1 MDWTTIISIMFGGV
15 IFFLLLGIPIAFSF
29 LAVNL
34 IGAFLILG
42 GELGLL
48 QTIRNMQTAVAQY
61 SLAPIVLFVFMG
73 EVMLYTGIASR
84 AINAIDQMFT
94 KVPGRL
100 SMIAIVGGAVF
111 SSLSGSTIANTAVLG
126 KTLLPQMKERGYSPS
141 ISMGPIMAVGGV
153 AMLIPPSGL
162 AVLLASLAQVSIN
175 HVLIAGIIP
184 ATLMVLLFFGYITVR
199 CLVNPSLAP
208 SYEVE
213 KQPLL
218 KRIKPFLIYVAPLIL
233 IFIAVVGSMVT
244 GIATPTESAALGS
257 LASLAIAAAYRS
269 LTIPNIVDSIKATL
283 KFSAMILFVICAAAT
298 FSQILA
304 FSGATSTISQLVTS
318 MEFAP
323 FLILVAMLLL
333 LLVLGCFMD
342 QISMM
347 MLTLP
352 VFMPIIRAAGFDDV
366 WFVVLMLVVLEI
378 SLTTPP
384 LGLLVFVMQS
394 VAPKGTTLRQIYAS
408 VTPFILMELLVLGL
422 MVVFPLI
429 ALWLPNILLN

>member
-1 MDWTTIISIMFGGV
+1 MFGGV
-15 IFFLLLGIPIAFSF
+15 IFFLLLGVPIAFSF
-29 LAVNL
+29 LTVNL
-34 IGAFLILG
+34 IGGFLILG

-73 EVMLYTGIASR
+73 EVMLYTGIAAR

-141 ISMGPIMAVGGV
+141 ISMGPIMAIGGI

-184 ATLMVLLFFGYITVR
+184 ATLMVILFFAYIIIR
-199 CLVNPSLAP
+199 CLINPSLAP

-213 KQPLL
+213 QQPLQE
-218 KRIKPFLIYVAPLIL
+218 RIKPFLIYVAPLIL
-233 IFIAVVGSMVT
+233 IFIAVVGSMIM

-257 LASLAIAAAYRS
+257 IAS
-269 LTIPNIVDSIKATL
+269 LTIAAVYRALTIHNIVESIKGTL
-283 KFSAMILFVICAAAT
+283 KFSAMILFVICTAAT

-304 FSGATSTISQLVTS
+304 FSGATATISQLVTS
-318 MEFAP
+318 MEIAP
-323 FLILVAMLLL
+323 FLILLAMLLL
-333 LLVLGCFMD
+333 LLILGCFMD

-384 LGLLVFVMQS
+384 LGLLIFVMQS
-394 VAPKGTTLRQIYAS
+394 VAPKSITLRQIYAS
-408 VTPFILMELLVLGL
+408 VTPFIIMELVVLGL
-422 MVVFPLI
+422 MVIFPLI
-429 ALWLPNILLN
+429 ALWLPQVLLN

>member
-1 MDWTTIISIMFGGV
+1 MFGGV
-15 IFFLLLGIPIAFSF
+15 IFFLLLGVPIAFSF
-29 LAVNL
+29 LTVNL
-34 IGAFLILG
+34 IGGFLILG

-73 EVMLYTGIASR
+73 EVMLYTGIAAR

-141 ISMGPIMAVGGV
+141 ISMGPIMAIGGI

-184 ATLMVLLFFGYITVR
+184 ATLMVILFFAYIIIR
-199 CLVNPSLAP
+199 CLINPSLAP

-213 KQPLL
+213 QQPLQE
-218 KRIKPFLIYVAPLIL
+218 RIKPFLIYVAPLIL
-233 IFIAVVGSMVT
+233 IFIAVVGSMIM

-257 LASLAIAAAYRS
+257 IAS
-269 LTIPNIVDSIKATL
+269 LTIAAVYRALTIHNIVESIKGTL
-283 KFSAMILFVICAAAT
+283 KFSAMILFVICTAAT

-304 FSGATSTISQLVTS
+304 FSGATATISQLVTS
-318 MEFAP
+318 MEIAP
-323 FLILVAMLLL
+323 FLILLAMLLL
-333 LLVLGCFMD
+333 LLILGCFMD

-366 WFVVLMLVVLEI
+366 WFIVLMLVVLEI

-384 LGLLVFVMQS
+384 LGLLIFVMQS
-394 VAPKGTTLRQIYAS
+394 VAPKSITLRQIYAS
-408 VTPFILMELLVLGL
+408 VTPFIIMELVVLGL
-422 MVVFPLI
+422 MVIFPLI
-429 ALWLPNILLN
+429 ALWLPQVLLN